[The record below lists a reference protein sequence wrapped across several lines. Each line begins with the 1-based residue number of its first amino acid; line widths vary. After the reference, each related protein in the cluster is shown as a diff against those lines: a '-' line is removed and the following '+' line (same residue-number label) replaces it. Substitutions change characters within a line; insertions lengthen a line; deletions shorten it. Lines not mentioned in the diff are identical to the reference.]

1 MQIKRFI
8 NEPVPSNSYVL
19 FDKTK
24 SSDCIVVDP
33 GSKDISPLLSFVE
46 ENQLTVK
53 YVILTHEH
61 FDHCW
66 GADAIVEKYHSPII
80 CTKLCAECIREESR
94 NCSAYYDS
102 EEGFIIQH
110 ESISIEDLNY
120 QLPFADSILS
130 FFQTPGHTDASISF
144 IVGKCLFTGDAL
156 IKDKRTYTKLP
167 TGSVDGVKESLCTLK
182 NLQGNGFTVYPGH
195 GEPFELDI
203 YDINKMVS

>member
-1 MQIKRFI
+1 MQIKKFI
-8 NEPVPSNSYVL
+8 NDPVPSNSYVL

-33 GSKDISPLLSFVE
+33 GSKDISPLLSFLE

-66 GADAIVEKYHSPII
+66 GTDAIVEKYHSPII
-80 CTKLCAECIREESR
+80 FTKLCAECIREESR

-120 QLPFADSILS
+120 QLPFAGAILS
-130 FFQTPGHTDASISF
+130 FFRTPGHTDASMSF
-144 IVGKCLFTGDAL
+144 TMGRCLFTGDAL

-167 TGSVDGVKESLCTLK
+167 TGSIEGVKQSFRSIRL
-182 NLQGNGFTVYPGH
+182 LQGKGYVIYPGH
-195 GEPFELDI
+195 GEPFELDS
-203 YDINKMVS
+203 YDLNKMLI

>member
-8 NEPVPSNSYVL
+8 NEPVQSNSYVL

-66 GADAIVEKYHSPII
+66 GTDAIVEKYHSPIV
-80 CTKLCAECIREESR
+80 CTELCVECLREESR
-94 NCSAYYDS
+94 NCSMYYDS
-102 EEGFIIQH
+102 EDGFIIQR
-110 ESISIEDLNY
+110 ESISIEELNY
-120 QLPFADSILS
+120 LLPFAGAILS

-144 IVGKCLFTGDAL
+144 TVGKCLFTGDAL